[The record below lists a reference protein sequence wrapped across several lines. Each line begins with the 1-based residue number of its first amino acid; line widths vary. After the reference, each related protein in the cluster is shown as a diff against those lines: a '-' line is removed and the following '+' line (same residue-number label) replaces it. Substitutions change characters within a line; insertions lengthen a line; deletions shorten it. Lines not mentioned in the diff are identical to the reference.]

1 VGDLPVPSTTF
12 EDRSRQQ
19 EEWRADRRAGLSRT
33 HELELNFDA
42 STRTAP
48 GREGLMHTNQN
59 EVSAPEL
66 NRACDGRTN
75 PGLPHTHERR
85 AGSETVHGELK
96 GWAGTENSQRERRP
110 VRLMGKKND
119 DELWQKNSCEH
130 EELQIWGLADWKWAG
145 NFNKEWN
152 QHHSQSAKQSSKHSS
167 NIKQHMSRETNSH
180 QIKNSRRK
188 MMEKSEQK

>member
-1 VGDLPVPSTTF
+1 VKKTRSRWSLLLAAGSRHGETKSQGKPNWTGAPCVGDLPVPSTTF

-96 GWAGTENSQRERRP
+96 G
-110 VRLMGKKND
+110 
-119 DELWQKNSCEH
+119 
-130 EELQIWGLADWKWAG
+130 
-145 NFNKEWN
+145 
-152 QHHSQSAKQSSKHSS
+152 
-167 NIKQHMSRETNSH
+167 
-180 QIKNSRRK
+180 
-188 MMEKSEQK
+188 